1 MLYERLMHYF
11 LINFPQRPGALKEFV
26 VDVLSSTYDII
37 HFEYKKKN
45 NRTEGPALVGIVVQN
60 PDDFQNLM
68 DKMDQKK
75 IKYEY
80 LNDQSDIFH
89 YIL

>member
-1 MLYERLMHYF
+1 LLLYQFIALPE
-11 LINFPQRPGALKEFV
+11 INYQKGSS
-26 VDVLSSTYDII
+26 VLSRTDDII

-45 NRTEGPALVGIVVQN
+45 NRTEGPALVGIVVQS
-60 PDDFQNLM
+60 PDDINTLIERMNQR
-68 DKMDQKK
+68 K
-75 IKYEY
+75 IKFEY